1 MFLAVG
7 YNICNLFFAEHN
19 LFVWLQQRYWMGFAL
34 EIRGLPDAYEKIPFS
49 LKKQREFGM
58 FGSSFPL
65 LA

>member
-34 EIRGLPDAYEKIPFS
+34 EIRGLPDAYKS
-49 LKKQREFGM
+49 LSHAEM
-58 FGSSFPL
+58 L
-65 LA
+65 EDVA

>member
-34 EIRGLPDAYEKIPFS
+34 EIRGLPDAYAKCYIKNVPTVLSIGTF
-49 LKKQREFGM
+49 KKTR
-58 FGSSFPL
+58 SN
-65 LA
+65 